1 MNIAE
6 LLQSAGIEPRYGEI
20 NLGTVNGWTESTHTL
35 YNALR
40 EYRVDNTGTERNL
53 GRCYNEYSF
62 SINDG
67 TDEFVVVYSVD
78 SSD

>member
-1 MNIAE
+1 MSIAE
-6 LLQSAGIEPRYGEI
+6 LLKSASIEPQHGEI
-20 NLGTVNGWTESTHTL
+20 NLGTVNGWNTSTNTL

-40 EYRVDNTGTERNL
+40 EYRVENSGTERNL

-62 SINDG
+62 TIADG
-67 TDEFVVVYSVD
+67 VDEYILVYSVD